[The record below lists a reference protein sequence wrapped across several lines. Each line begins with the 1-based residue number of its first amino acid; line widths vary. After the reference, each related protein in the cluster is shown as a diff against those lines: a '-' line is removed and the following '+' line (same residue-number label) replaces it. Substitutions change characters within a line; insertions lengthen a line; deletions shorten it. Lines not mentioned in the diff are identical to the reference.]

1 MYNNSRGN
9 EKLPNIAVSKVG
21 KTPVCHVVDRGS
33 IPRQRELLELNT
45 SFQKTTD
52 STFDVHMFRKVK
64 TREKTERKSKGK

>member
-33 IPRQRELLELNT
+33 IPRQRELLEPNT
-45 SFQKTTD
+45 RFHKTTD
-52 STFDVHMFRKVK
+52 STFGVHIFRKKK
-64 TREKTERKSKGK
+64 TGQKTERKSKGK